1 VWLDRKF
8 FREEYDSE
16 QVLFGLVDDLA
27 KAGSTAELSRLV
39 SVRLEL
45 ALHPKVLYFWYRGAR
60 GLTLDHSS
68 GDLIKQVQFPS
79 SGRLLSQLERQPAV
93 IDVSSTTHLTA
104 QESTWLADLGAT
116 ILIPVTGS
124 DDRLAGIWMLG
135 ERKSETPYSP
145 NDRRLLQTIAK
156 QT

>member
-1 VWLDRKF
+1 
-8 FREEYDSE
+8 
-16 QVLFGLVDDLA
+16 
-27 KAGSTAELSRLV
+27 
-39 SVRLEL
+39 
-45 ALHPKVLYFWYRGAR
+45 YFWYRGAR

-68 GDLIKQVQFPS
+68 GELIKQAQFPS
-79 SGRLLSQLERQPAV
+79 SGRLLSQLELQPAV

-124 DDRLAGIWMLG
+124 DDRLAGVWMLG

-145 NDRRLLQTIAK
+145 NDRRLLQAIAK
-156 QT
+156 QTAVLRENLRLKAQVVEDQRVRRDVYARLDRESFNLLKECPDCGK